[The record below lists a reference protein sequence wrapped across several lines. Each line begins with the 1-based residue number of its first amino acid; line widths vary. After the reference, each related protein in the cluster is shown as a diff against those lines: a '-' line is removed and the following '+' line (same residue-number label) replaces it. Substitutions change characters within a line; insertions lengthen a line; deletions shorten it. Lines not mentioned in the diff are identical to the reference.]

1 MRLSGFASGMDINQ
15 IVSDLMKAR
24 RMPLNKLTQQKQ
36 ILEWK
41 RDDYRSI
48 NQLLTDFNN
57 LSFDMTLQR
66 SYTAKLVTS
75 SNPNSVT
82 ASASATAVNG
92 THTISNVK
100 PATSASNF
108 SQSSVMKEGKTLDP
122 NASLWSQRADFENSS
137 MRIVSGSAWSPTE
150 ATFEGRELSVGTE
163 KISLGKGAIQQTNFN
178 NGEEIEL
185 VIGEQSH
192 QYAVTFDQADFDA
205 RRATGEKVVYIN
217 QDTGELHLPEA
228 LQEAAEIKAIS
239 FNHYT
244 SDFTIGTYDTDGKL
258 VNKSFTIDSKTTMND
273 IIKEINEERSLGVTA
288 YFDESSGKM
297 LLSRNV
303 VGAFNPSNDENW
315 NGEGAKP
322 GGKEIMLEGAFLT
335 NVLGLSEANE
345 RGGTKAS
352 FEYNGMKTTRN
363 TNSFAI
369 NGVTFNLHEAT
380 TGSVSVTVNNDNDKT
395 FNSIKNY
402 IDKYNELIEKING
415 KLTEEVHRSY
425 KPLSDEERES
435 LTEKQIEQWE
445 EKARSGLL
453 RNDNILASSVNR
465 MRTAFYS
472 PVSTSGPFNQ
482 LAQIGISTGANFMDR
497 GKLIIDEDKLRA
509 AIAQDPTSV
518 MELFNKAK
526 NEETGQQGIA
536 RQLRENVQLTIRQIE
551 QRAGNASRTNH
562 QFTIGRELNS
572 LDQRMTQFEA
582 RMKQVED
589 RYWRQFTAMEK
600 AMDTANS
607 QAMQLMS
614 MFYPQQ

>member
-15 IVSDLMKAR
+15 IVSDLMRAQ

-41 RDDYRSI
+41 RDDYREM
-48 NQLLTDFNN
+48 NQLLTDFST

-92 THTISNVK
+92 THTISNMK
-100 PATSASNF
+100 PASSASNF
-108 SQSSVMKEGKTLDP
+108 SPTSVMKDGSALDL
-122 NASLWSQRADFENSS
+122 NASLWTQRNDFESNSMS
-137 MRIVSGSAWSPTE
+137 VGTGSAWKPTSG
-150 ATFEGRELSVGTE
+150 TFEGRELSAGTE
-163 KISLGKGAIQQTNFN
+163 KISLGKGAIQKTNFN
-178 NGEEIEL
+178 NNEL
-185 VIGEQSH
+185 IKIGEDE
-192 QYAVTFDQADFDA
+192 YTVTFDKATFDS
-205 RRATGEKVVYIN
+205 RAEGEKIVFVN
-217 QDTGELHLPEA
+217 QDTGELHLPEKLA
-228 LQEAAEIKAIS
+228 SAAAIETIA

-244 SDFTIGTYDTDGKL
+244 SNFTIGTYDADGVQVSK
-258 VNKSFTIDSKTTMND
+258 NFEIDSTTTMND
-273 IIKEINEERSLGVTA
+273 LIKNINGEQSLGVTA
-288 YFDESSGKM
+288 YFDQAAGKM
-297 LLSRNV
+297 LLSRNT
-303 VGAFNPSNDENW
+303 VGANNLNSAPESWDGKGN
-315 NGEGAKP
+315 KP
-322 GGKEIMLEGAFLT
+322 AGTAEIKLEGTFLT
-335 NVLGLSEANE
+335 DVLGLQEENE
-345 RGGTKAS
+345 HGGTKAF
-352 FEYNGMKTTRN
+352 FEYNGMKTSRN

-402 IDKYNELIEKING
+402 IDKYNELIEKVNG
-415 KLTEEVHRSY
+415 KLTEEVHRDF
-425 KPLSDEERES
+425 KPLSDEEREG
-435 LTEKQIEQWE
+435 LTEKQAEQWE
-445 EKARSGLL
+445 AKARSGLL
-453 RNDNILASSVNR
+453 RNDNILSSSLNR

-472 PVSTSGPFNQ
+472 TVETSGAFKQ
-482 LAQIGISTGANFMDR
+482 LGQIGIATGSNYMDR

-509 AIAQDPTSV
+509 AIAEDPSSV

-526 NEETGQQGIA
+526 NEETGQQGVA
-536 RQLRENVQLTIRQIE
+536 RQLRENVQGAIRQIE
-551 QRAGNASRTNH
+551 QRAGNASRTNQ

-572 LDQRMTQFEA
+572 VDQRMTQFEA
-582 RMKQVED
+582 RMKQIED

>member
-150 ATFEGRELSVGTE
+150 ATFEGRELSAGTE
-163 KISLGKGAIQQTNFN
+163 KISLGKGAIQKTNFN
-178 NGEEIEL
+178 NNNPITIDGVEY
-185 VIGEQSH
+185 S
-192 QYAVTFDQADFDA
+192 VTFDKAAFDD
-205 RRATGEKVVYIN
+205 RGTEENIVYVD
-217 QDTGELHLPEA
+217 QDTGELHLPRE
-228 LQEAAEIKAIS
+228 LTGQMESVE
-239 FNHYT
+239 FRHYT
-244 SDFTIGTYDTDGKL
+244 SDFTIGTYDSDGKL
-258 VNKSFTIDSKTTMND
+258 VSKSFTIDSKTTMNN

-453 RNDNILASSVNR
+453 RNDNILSSSVNR
-465 MRTAFYS
+465 MRTSFYS

-482 LAQIGISTGANFMDR
+482 LAQIGIATGANFMDR

-526 NEETGQQGIA
+526 NEETGQQGMA

-572 LDQRMTQFEA
+572 LDQRMTQFET